1 MRQREIAWIGL
12 ALAAVAAGASP
23 QVPEATSAPV
33 AGGGLVAV
41 LPGEAARADALLA
54 ELHADPALREAFRT
68 DAAGLVEER
77 SPDGG
82 VSVHLR
88 GRFQHVLVA
97 RLGADGRLVTGH
109 APAPPPAPAAAA
121 EAAGPVCAAAT
132 PIAAGGRP

>member
-1 MRQREIAWIGL
+1 MRQRAIAWIGL
-12 ALAAVAAGASP
+12 GLAAAAAGASP
-23 QVPEATSAPV
+23 QGPEPAAAPV
-33 AGGGLVAV
+33 GGGGLVAV
-41 LPGEAARADALLA
+41 LPGEEARAAELLA

-68 DAAGLVEER
+68 DSAGLVEER

-82 VSVHLR
+82 VSVHLQ

-109 APAPPPAPAAAA
+109 APAPDPAPKAEA

-132 PIAAGGRP
+132 PGAPGGRP

>member
-1 MRQREIAWIGL
+1 MRQRGIAWIGL
-12 ALAAVAAGASP
+12 ALAAAAAGASP
-23 QVPEATSAPV
+23 QGPEATAAPV

-41 LPGEAARADALLA
+41 VPGEAARTDELLA

-97 RLGADGRLVTGH
+97 RLGADGRLVASH
-109 APAPPPAPAAAA
+109 APAPPPAPVAAA
-121 EAAGPVCAAAT
+121 EAAGPACTAAT
-132 PIAAGGRP
+132 PTAPGGRP

>member
-1 MRQREIAWIGL
+1 MRQRAIAWIGL
-12 ALAAVAAGASP
+12 GLAAVAAGASP
-23 QVPEATSAPV
+23 RGPEATAAPV

-41 LPGEAARADALLA
+41 LPGEAARAGELLA
-54 ELHADPALREAFRT
+54 ELHADPALGEAFRT
-68 DAAGLVEER
+68 DAAGLVEEH

-82 VSVHLR
+82 VRVDLR

-109 APAPPPAPAAAA
+109 AAAPPPAPAAVA

-132 PIAAGGRP
+132 PVAPGGRS